1 MNSPDRVEAVKQQYA
16 RRMADARK
24 SVYLPTNPV
33 NLKSMQE
40 RERAIAAALVKELQ
54 VPLSEARVL
63 EVGCGNGDNLLM
75 LIRLGLDP
83 ANLVGSELL
92 PKRVASSRHRLPAP
106 TVILSGDACE
116 LPYPPDSFDIVYQ
129 STVFTSLLDPDF
141 QQELAAK
148 MWSWTRPGGAIL
160 WYDFT
165 YNNPRNPDV
174 LGVPLK
180 RVRELFPLADIVSR
194 RLTLAPPIARR
205 LPAWLYDCV
214 NVLRPLRTHL
224 LCWIRKPL

>member
-1 MNSPDRVEAVKQQYA
+1 MNSPDRVEAIKQQYA
-16 RRMADARK
+16 RRMAGARK

-33 NLKSMQE
+33 NLKSIQE
-40 RERAIAAALVKELQ
+40 RERAIAAVLVKELPM
-54 VPLSEARVL
+54 PLWDARVL
-63 EVGCGNGDNLLM
+63 EVGSGNGDNLLM

-92 PKRVASSRHRLPAP
+92 PKRVASSRHRLPSP
-106 TVILSGDACE
+106 TKIHSGDACE
-116 LPYPPDSFDIVYQ
+116 LPYPPDSFDIVLQ

-148 MWSWTRPGGAIL
+148 MWSWTRPGGAVL

-174 LGVPLK
+174 RGVPLK
-180 RVRELFPLADIVSR
+180 RVRELFPLAEIVSQ

-205 LPAWLYDCV
+205 LPAWLYDGA